1 MRHLLIADVILA
13 LVVTAAL
20 AIGLIEATPG
30 AVEDA
35 PLSAARISFVN
46 FIPPAP

>member
-1 MRHLLIADVILA
+1 MHHLLIADIVA
-13 LVVTAAL
+13 AVAVVVAL

-35 PLSAARISFVN
+35 PLSAARITFINFV
-46 FIPPAP
+46 PPSP